1 MSLAENI
8 ATPVDWQPVRHLGA
22 RLRTMLSPRVVR
34 AASIAVFTLVVLA
47 TAVFALV
54 KPEYNWDMAPYI
66 AVSLEDRISD
76 PVELHREAWAGIK
89 ARASEA
95 QWYELSEGNA
105 YNADLWQNPDHFVS
119 QLPMYRVKIGYLQTV
134 RLLDRVIDPVFAT
147 ILVSSLSALAVGL
160 FLQFWMVRNGFAESG
175 LLLAPILLLAG
186 YFDMGLL
193 ATPDMYMATFGL
205 AGIYLMVKNRPWASV
220 PFLVAMYLVRPD
232 GIIFLFALLLAAV
245 AFGYAR
251 LPTLAAFAV
260 AVVAYPLIAQAAG
273 HPGWWP
279 HFYFSNVALQNDMAG
294 FSPAFSVIDYL
305 RGVVRGISVALRMNN
320 WPAIMALLLLGW
332 LMLVLNG
339 RAPARR
345 AAMMLTA
352 IVLCFLG
359 KFVTFP
365 LPDDRVYFMFVAAF
379 AIILLE
385 AWKPRL
391 SELSPPRAASP
402 MSQRG

>member
-89 ARASEA
+89 ERASEG
-95 QWYELSEGNA
+95 QWYELSEGNP
-105 YNADLWQNPDHFVS
+105 YNADLWQNPAHFVS

-134 RLLDRVIDPVFAT
+134 RWLDRVIDPVFAT
-147 ILVSSLSALAVGL
+147 TLVSSLSALAVGL
-160 FLQFWMVRNGFAESG
+160 VLLFWMVRHGFAESG
-175 LLLAPILLLAG
+175 LFLVLILLLAG
-186 YFDMGLL
+186 YFNMGML
-193 ATPDMYMATFGL
+193 ATPDLYMAVFGL
-205 AGIYLMVKNRPWASV
+205 VGIYLMVKNRPWPSV

-232 GIIFLFALLLAAV
+232 GIIFLFALLLAAL

-251 LPTLAAFAV
+251 LPALVAFAV

-332 LMLVLNG
+332 VMLVLNG

-391 SELSPPRAASP
+391 SELPPPRAASR